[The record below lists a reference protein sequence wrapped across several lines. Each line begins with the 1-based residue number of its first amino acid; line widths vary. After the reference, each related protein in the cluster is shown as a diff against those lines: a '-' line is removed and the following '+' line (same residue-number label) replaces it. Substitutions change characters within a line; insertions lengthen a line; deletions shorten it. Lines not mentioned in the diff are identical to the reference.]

1 MEHIEEGTIH
11 AWLDDALASDEA
23 ARVEQHVRECAEC
36 AAAVAEARG
45 LIAASTRILSA
56 LDDVPAGVVP
66 RRVEDEVAPVAAG
79 APAKAVDVSAQQA
92 KGAGAAPA
100 RRRRAWWQRP
110 QFAAAAGIAFV
121 AVAVSVVWQRSPQR
135 TVADFARE
143 SSSEPVAAPAIAPS
157 AAPATD
163 ASTSVAPTPGAG
175 VSPNASPEAA
185 PNAVAGAAAK
195 GVAPAVVRESKEMA
209 RPRVEAATEVPAR
222 LQAEG
227 GRAKR
232 SAENEALADAS
243 SRARSAADLASS
255 NAAPPPASRAAAPS
269 TPAVTSQKA
278 APPAPPAPAA
288 VAQQAPTDSVAARRK
303 LALNADNITRAEQ
316 ARVRGERDV
325 QLQAVVT
332 TGASAATEARR
343 DVMSA
348 AGIVGCYRL
357 QRRVP
362 ALDAGV
368 PELVELQGT
377 ERGVLDGDVL
387 RVARLI
393 GVDPASG
400 TEWRWSL
407 SSRGDVSLVRVQG
420 AVYARFPL
428 ALRVA
433 AQTGE
438 TSIATRVTCPA
449 R

>member
-23 ARVEQHVRECAEC
+23 ARVEQHVRECTEC

-66 RRVEDEVAPVAAG
+66 RRVEGAG
-79 APAKAVDVSAQQA
+79 AVGPAAAVVKAADVSAEQA
-92 KGAGAAPA
+92 NGAGAGPV
-100 RRRRAWWQRP
+100 RRHRPWWQRP
-110 QFAAAAGIAFV
+110 QYAAAAGIAFV
-121 AVAVSVVWQRSPQR
+121 AVALSVVWQRSPQR
-135 TVADFARE
+135 TVSDFARE
-143 SSSEPVAAPAIAPS
+143 AASEPAAAPVVAPS
-157 AAPATD
+157 PAPATD
-163 ASTSVAPTPGAG
+163 APASVASAPSADVPSRPLADGA
-175 VSPNASPEAA
+175 
-185 PNAVAGAAAK
+185 
-195 GVAPAVVRESKEMA
+195 
-209 RPRVEAATEVPAR
+209 
-222 LQAEG
+222 
-227 GRAKR
+227 RAKR
-232 SAENEALADAS
+232 AAANEALAEAS
-243 SRARSAADLASS
+243 TRTRSGADLASS
-255 NAAPPPASRAAAPS
+255 NAPTSPAARAAE
-269 TPAVTSQKA
+269 AVGPPVTAQKA
-278 APPAPPAPAA
+278 APPAPAA
-288 VAQQAPTDSVAARRK
+288 VAQPSPTDSLAARRK

-332 TGASAATEARR
+332 TGASVAMEARR
-343 DVMSA
+343 DFMSA

-368 PELVELQGT
+368 PELIELQGT
-377 ERGVLDGDVL
+377 ERGAFEGDVL

-393 GVDPASG
+393 GVDPTSD

-407 SSRGDVSLVRVQG
+407 SPRGDVSLVRVQG
-420 AVYARFPL
+420 AAYARFPL

>member
-23 ARVEQHVRECAEC
+23 ARVEQHVRECAVC
-36 AAAVAEARG
+36 SAAVAEARG

-56 LDDVPAGVVP
+56 LDDVPGGVVP
-66 RRVEDEVAPVAAG
+66 RRVEDDGTPMLARAPVKAVEVAAE
-79 APAKAVDVSAQQA
+79 QA
-92 KGAGAAPA
+92 KGAGAAPV
-100 RRRRAWWQRP
+100 RRRRPWWQRP

-121 AVAVSVVWQRSPQR
+121 AVALSVVWQRSPQR
-135 TVADFARE
+135 TVSDFARE
-143 SSSEPVAAPAIAPS
+143 SASEPS
-157 AAPATD
+157 AAPPTD
-163 ASTSVAPTPGAG
+163 APTSAAPAPAAD
-175 VSPNASPEAA
+175 VLPNASPEAT
-185 PNAVAGAAAK
+185 PNAVAGAAAAK
-195 GVAPAVVRESKEMA
+195 GVAPAAERESKEVA
-209 RPRVEAATEVPAR
+209 RP
-222 LQAEG
+222 
-227 GRAKR
+227 
-232 SAENEALADAS
+232 LADI
-243 SRARSAADLASS
+243 ASS
-255 NAAPPPASRAAAPS
+255 NAPPPPSASRAAAPAAPS
-269 TPAVTSQKA
+269 VTSQKA
-278 APPAPPAPAA
+278 APPVAPSPAV
-288 VAQQAPTDSVAARRK
+288 VAQQAPADSLAARRK
-303 LALNADNITRAEQ
+303 LSLNADNITRAEQ

-332 TGASAATEARR
+332 TGASVAMEGRR
-343 DVMSA
+343 DFMSA

-377 ERGVLDGDVL
+377 ERGVLDGEVL

-393 GVDPASG
+393 GVDHTSG

-407 SSRGDVSLVRVQG
+407 SDRGDVSLVRVQG
-420 AVYARFPL
+420 AAYARFPL

>member
-45 LIAASTRILSA
+45 LIAASTRILST
-56 LDDVPAGVVP
+56 LDDVPGGVVP
-66 RRVEDEVAPVAAG
+66 RRVEGDGATDAAAAVVNAVVVAAE
-79 APAKAVDVSAQQA
+79 QA

-100 RRRRAWWQRP
+100 RRRRPWWQRP

-121 AVAVSVVWQRSPQR
+121 AVALSVVWQRSPQR
-135 TVADFARE
+135 TVSDFAQE
-143 SSSEPVAAPAIAPS
+143 SASEPS
-157 AAPATD
+157 AAPPTA
-163 ASTSVAPTPGAG
+163 APTSAAPAPAADGL
-175 VSPNASPEAA
+175 PNATAEA
-185 PNAVAGAAAK
+185 PPTAVAGAAAAK
-195 GVAPAVVRESKEMA
+195 GVAPAGERESKELA
-209 RPRVEAATEVPAR
+209 RP
-222 LQAEG
+222 
-227 GRAKR
+227 
-232 SAENEALADAS
+232 LADI
-243 SRARSAADLASS
+243 ASS
-255 NAAPPPASRAAAPS
+255 NAPPPAARTAAPAA
-269 TPAVTSQKA
+269 PPVTSQKV
-278 APPAPPAPAA
+278 APPVAPAPAA
-288 VAQQAPTDSVAARRK
+288 VAQQAPADSLATRRK

-332 TGASAATEARR
+332 TGASVAMEGRR
-343 DVMSA
+343 DFMSA

-377 ERGVLDGDVL
+377 ERGVLDGEVL

-393 GVDPASG
+393 GVDPTSG

-407 SSRGDVSLVRVQG
+407 SDRGDVSLVRVQG
-420 AVYARFPL
+420 AAYARFPL

>member
-66 RRVEDEVAPVAAG
+66 RRVEGTDAKDLAVAVG
-79 APAKAVDVSAQQA
+79 TPADVSAEQA
-92 KGAGAAPA
+92 KGAGAAPV
-100 RRRRAWWQRP
+100 RRHRPWWQRP

-121 AVAVSVVWQRSPQR
+121 AVALSVVWQRSPQR
-135 TVADFARE
+135 TVSDFARE
-143 SSSEPVAAPAIAPS
+143 VASEPAAAPVVAPS
-157 AAPATD
+157 PAPPTDAPASAAAIPSAD
-163 ASTSVAPTPGAG
+163 V
-175 VSPNASPEAA
+175 A
-185 PNAVAGAAAK
+185 PNANAVTTSSDAAGVAAAK
-195 GVAPAVVRESKEMA
+195 GVAPTARESKAASRPPAGAAADGPA
-209 RPRVEAATEVPAR
+209 RPLAD
-222 LQAEG
+222 G

-232 SAENEALADAS
+232 AADNEALAYAKT
-243 SRARSAADLASS
+243 RARSAADLASS
-255 NAAPPPASRAAAPS
+255 NAPPPPAARAAEAVAP
-269 TPAVTSQKA
+269 PVTTQKA
-278 APPAPPAPAA
+278 APPAPAA
-288 VAQQAPTDSVAARRK
+288 VAQPSPTDSLAARRK

-316 ARVRGERDV
+316 ARVRGEREMR
-325 QLQAVVT
+325 LQEVVT
-332 TGASAATEARR
+332 TGASVAMEARR
-343 DVMSA
+343 DFMSVD
-348 AGIVGCYRL
+348 GIVGCYRL

-368 PELVELQGT
+368 PELIELQGT
-377 ERGVLDGDVL
+377 ERGAFEGDVL
-387 RVARLI
+387 RVARLF
-393 GVDPASG
+393 GVDATRG

-407 SSRGDVSLVRVQG
+407 SERGDVSLVRVQG
-420 AVYARFPL
+420 AAYARFPL

>member
-56 LDDVPAGVVP
+56 LDEVPGGLVP
-66 RRVEDEVAPVAAG
+66 RRVEGEGTSARAG
-79 APAKAVDVSAQQA
+79 APVKAMEVSAEHA
-92 KGAGAAPA
+92 KGAGAMRA
-100 RRRRAWWQRP
+100 RRRRPWWQRP

-121 AVAVSVVWQRSPQR
+121 AVALSVVWQRSPQR
-135 TVADFARE
+135 TVSDVAQE
-143 SSSEPVAAPAIAPS
+143 SASAPAVAPS
-157 AAPATD
+157 TASTPTAAATD
-163 ASTSVAPTPGAG
+163 APRSAAPTPGAEA
-175 VSPNASPEAA
+175 SPNASPQAT
-185 PNAVAGAAAK
+185 PNAVAGPAAAK
-195 GVAPAVVRESKEMA
+195 GVAPATARESKEAA
-209 RPRVEAATEVPAR
+209 RPLAGGAANVPAQP
-222 LQAEG
+222 LSDGA
-227 GRAKR
+227 RAKR
-232 SAENEALADAS
+232 AAANEALADAS
-243 SRARSAADLASS
+243 TRALSEADVASRKAPPSAA
-255 NAAPPPASRAAAPS
+255 RAAAPAA
-269 TPAVTSQKA
+269 PPVTAQKA
-278 APPAPPAPAA
+278 APPAPSA
-288 VAQQAPTDSVAARRK
+288 VAQQAPTDSLAARRK

-325 QLQAVVT
+325 QLEAVVT
-332 TGASAATEARR
+332 TGASVAMEARR
-343 DVMSA
+343 DFMSA

-368 PELVELQGT
+368 SEVVELQAT

-393 GVDPASG
+393 GVDPRSD

-407 SSRGDVSLVRVQG
+407 STRGDVSLVRVQG
-420 AVYARFPL
+420 AAYARFPL
-428 ALRVA
+428 ALRMA

-438 TSIATRVTCPA
+438 TSIATRITCPA